1 MFYYFD
7 INKCI
12 VTTVSGVSDSLKQRS
27 TLHLQLVSIYLSRIR
42 PEDPFLLPVLII
54 IKSAY
59 S

>member
-1 MFYYFD
+1 MLYYFD
-7 INKCI
+7 INKCF